1 MSFGTDRAKP
11 AQGSDMTEP
20 FLRIDIAG
28 RPHDVAAGT
37 TIGDALAAAYPEEAP
52 LAAILDNHVV
62 SLRTVLET
70 DATITPVRP
79 RDAHGRRILQRSAAH
94 VLISAALEVAPSLSL
109 AVGQSILGGTFFRIV
124 ADEPP
129 TLTDL
134 CAGLNARIARWCA
147 SGEAFVHQV
156 VAVEKAPVLLTD
168 PGGSK
173 ARLLEGWS
181 RPRVPLVGLGP
192 FVDVAFGPY
201 APSTAALSGMR
212 VVPYEDGVVMLL
224 PGDAPRD
231 EPARDASLYRAY
243 QEVRDWNERV
253 ATSTVGDLNRAL
265 LEGRAGDVIRVVEA
279 LQEKKLA
286 SIADDICARRDH
298 VRVVCVAGPS
308 SAGKTTFVRRL
319 SVQLR
324 VNGVEPVIVGLDDYY
339 RDRAHTPRDNDGEYD
354 FEALDALNLELI
366 DEQLAALLAGDE
378 VVLPRFDFEAGAP
391 APPDPR
397 RALRLRDDQV
407 LLVEGI
413 HSLNPRIT
421 ARVPEGAKMGI
432 YINAL
437 TQLLYDVHNRMS
449 TVDTRLLRRIVRDRR
464 YRGTSAAETLARWP
478 SVRRGEDRHIYP
490 FQGEADVVFNSGLVY
505 ETSVLKTFAWR
516 YLLEVPRDHPS
527 RPDAYRLLRSL
538 EVFVP
543 LFPDDVPATS
553 VLREFIGGSGFQY

>member
-1 MSFGTDRAKP
+1 MDELHLSVEISGAAHRVPAGLSLGEVLALEHPGESF
-11 AQGSDMTEP
+11 
-20 FLRIDIAG
+20 
-28 RPHDVAAGT
+28 
-37 TIGDALAAAYPEEAP
+37 

-62 SLRTVLET
+62 SLRTPLE
-70 DATITPVRP
+70 AEASIAPVRP
-79 RDAHGRRILQRSAAH
+79 EDPHGQRILRRSAGH
-94 VLISAALEVAPSLSL
+94 VLLSAALDV
-109 AVGQSILGGTFFRIV
+109 
-124 ADEPP
+124 DP
-129 TLTDL
+129 TLTLTAGQSMLGGIFFGLAPQPARTQLDGL
-134 CAGLNARIARWCA
+134 CVAINARMDALTA
-147 SGEAFVHQV
+147 AAQPFVHHV
-156 VAVEKAPVLLTD
+156 VAVEKAPALLTD

-181 RPRVPLVGLGP
+181 RPRVPLVSLGA
-192 FVDVAFGPY
+192 FVDMAFGPY
-201 APSTAALSGMR
+201 APSTGAVRGAR
-212 VVPYEDGVVMLL
+212 VVTYEDGLVLLL
-224 PGDAPRD
+224 PGDEVRNA
-231 EPARDASLYRAY
+231 PARDASLYRAY
-243 QEVRDWNERV
+243 REIRAWNERV
-253 ATSTVGDLNRAL
+253 SVATVGDLNRAL
-265 LEGRAGDVIRVVEA
+265 LEGSAGDVIRVVEA

-286 SIADDICARRDH
+286 SIADAICERRDEI
-298 VRVVCVAGPS
+298 RVVCVAGPS

-339 RDRAHTPRDNDGEYD
+339 RDRAHTPRDDDGETD
-354 FEALDALNLELI
+354 FEALEALNLDQL
-366 DEQLAALLAGDE
+366 DEQLGALLAGEE
-378 VVLPRFDFEAGAP
+378 VMLPRFDFEAGAP
-391 APPDPR
+391 APPDPK

-421 ARVPEGAKMGI
+421 AQVPSAARYRI

-437 TQLLYDVHNRMS
+437 SQLLYDVHNRMS

-464 YRGTSAAETLARWP
+464 YRGTSAGETLMRWP
-478 SVRRGEDRHIYP
+478 SVRRGEEQHIYP
-490 FQGEADVVFNSGLVY
+490 FQGEADVVFNSGLIY